1 MKEIGKR
8 TKYYLIQS
16 IFIFVIIAIR
26 LIFGL
31 VMYHKTNKIDKFTI
45 IMFFVLLFL
54 EAYLLVYIIMEFK
67 KRNYKIYISE
77 GHLIY
82 RNLNICLDEIISV
95 KYKTVQHKYF
105 PLRHG
110 KLFIYTNSSRYKIG
124 ALAEVKNVCKKVEE
138 EIALNKQNKE

>member
-16 IFIFVIIAIR
+16 IIIFVIIALR

-31 VMYHKTNKIDKFTI
+31 IMYYQTNKIDKFTI

-54 EAYLLVYIIMEFK
+54 EVYLVVYIIMEFK

-82 RNLNICLDEIISV
+82 RNFNICLDEIISV
-95 KYKTVQHKYF
+95 RYKTMQHKYF

-110 KLFIYTNSSRYKIG
+110 KLFIYTNNNRYKIG

-138 EIALNKQNKE
+138 EITLNKQNKE